1 MQGCSSR
8 IVRPR
13 CRVVANASETKT
25 PMKMPDVVERTHGT
39 SIFLYFCCSFYH
51 SDVGTAVSIR
61 IRRLLVRG
69 RL

>member
-8 IVRPR
+8 IVRTH
-13 CRVVANASETKT
+13 CRVVANASERKT
-25 PMKMPDVVERTHGT
+25 PMKMPGVVERAHST
-39 SIFLYFCCSFYH
+39 SIFLLICHSVYH

-61 IRRLLVRG
+61 IRRPLVRG